1 MTNQAIDVV
10 QVLGNSYRNQE
21 IVYGIIR
28 GLHKRKLPVIKD
40 GEFVY
45 DENKK
50 LIQAEQEVFEV
61 ILPENII
68 GYCPVDLLRYIAL
81 NPRNYVHY
89 VGRREPFIIKGLD
102 QTNGIAVI
110 SCVDALKKQA
120 ENFWNSIENTP
131 DEEVLDR
138 VYTMESIHYNIPKG
152 AIYGFIEGQ
161 LAVMYISEWNHRERG
176 QIDAKNGESIQV
188 KIINLDRERKMLRV
202 SRRATLPNPFDYVAK
217 LDEGD
222 IVAGKVTD
230 INKQHGIFVMLEND
244 IELKATVPR
253 ALEAPDVGDIVSC
266 RVLKI
271 NKETKKGRVL
281 ILGYPN
287 GKRRTAVDIGS
298 FLYAD

>member
-10 QVLGNSYRNQE
+10 QVLGNTYRNQE
-21 IVYGIIR
+21 IVHGIIR
-28 GLHKRKLPVIKD
+28 GLHKRTLPIIKD

-50 LIQAEQEVFEV
+50 VVQAKQEVFEV

-120 ENFWNSIENTP
+120 ANFWDSIENTP
-131 DEEVLDR
+131 DEVVQER
-138 VYTMESIHYNIPKG
+138 EYTMESIHYNIPKG
-152 AIYGFIEGQ
+152 TIYGFIEGQ
-161 LAVMYISEWNHRERG
+161 LAVMYINEWNHRERG
-176 QIDAKNGESIQV
+176 QIDAKNGESVQV
-188 KIINLDRERKMLRV
+188 KIIRLDREKKMLRV

-217 LDEGD
+217 LEEGD
-222 IVAGKVTD
+222 VVAGKVTD

-253 ALEAPDVGDIVSC
+253 PLETPDIGDIVSC

-287 GKRRTAVDIGS
+287 GKRRNAVDIGS